1 MRIIAGKAG
10 GLKLKSLK
18 GRDVRPTL
26 DRVKES
32 MFNIIAFYLPGAEVL
47 DLFAGFGSL
56 GIEALSR
63 GAVKADFV
71 ELKRAHLKI
80 IESNLKKAK
89 LFEQAEIFNQ
99 DVYLYLKN
107 CSKKYDLIFM
117 DPPYEKEMT
126 AEAVELIVKNNLLK
140 KDGLIISE
148 KSAAE
153 EAAEFNGLSI
163 IKNKSY
169 GNSLLT
175 IYKLNHTT
183 RGS

>member
-32 MFNIIAFYLPGAEVL
+32 MFNIIAFDLPGAEVL

-71 ELKRAHLKI
+71 EINRSHLKI
-80 IESNLKKAK
+80 IEENLKKAK
-89 LFEQAEIFNQ
+89 LFEQAELFTQ
-99 DVYLYLKN
+99 DVYLYLKT
-107 CSKKYDLIFM
+107 CSRKYDLIFM

-126 AEAVELIVKNNLLK
+126 AEAVRLIIENNLLK
-140 KDGLIISE
+140 EKGLIISE
-148 KSAAE
+148 RSGTEKAE
-153 EAAEFNGLSI
+153 EFNGLSI
-163 IKNKSY
+163 IKNKRY

-175 IYKLNHTT
+175 IYKLN
-183 RGS
+183 

>member
-1 MRIIAGKAG
+1 MRIIAGSAG

-18 GRDVRPTL
+18 GREVRPTL

-32 MFNIIAFYLPGAEVL
+32 MFNIIAFNIPGARVL

-71 ELKRAHLKI
+71 EIKSSHLKI
-80 IESNLKKAK
+80 IEENLKKAK
-89 LFEQAEIFNQ
+89 LFDEAALFNQ
-99 DVYLYLKN
+99 DVYLFLKS
-107 CSKKYDLIFM
+107 CRQQYDLIFM
-117 DPPYEKEMT
+117 DPPYQKKMT
-126 AEAVELIVKNNLLK
+126 AEAVKLIVENNLLK
-140 KDGLIISE
+140 KNGLIISE
-148 KSAAE
+148 RSAEE

-163 IKNKSY
+163 IKNKCY

-175 IYKLNHTT
+175 IYKLN
-183 RGS
+183 

>member
-1 MRIIAGKAG
+1 MRIIAGRAG

-63 GAVKADFV
+63 GAEKADFV
-71 ELKRAHLKI
+71 EIKRSHLKV
-80 IESNLKKAK
+80 IEDNLKKAK
-89 LFEQAEIFNQ
+89 LFDGAALYNQ

-107 CSKKYDLIFM
+107 CSQQYDMIFM
-117 DPPYEKEMT
+117 DPPYEKAMT
-126 AEAVELIVKNNLLK
+126 AEAVQLIVENNLLK
-140 KDGLIISE
+140 ENGLIISE
-148 KSAAE
+148 KSAEE

-163 IKNKSY
+163 IKNKRY

-175 IYKLNHTT
+175 IYKLN
-183 RGS
+183 

>member
-47 DLFAGFGSL
+47 DLFSGFGSL

-63 GAVKADFV
+63 GAVRADFV
-71 ELKRAHLKI
+71 EINRSHLKI
-80 IESNLKKAK
+80 IEENLKKAK
-89 LFEQAEIFNQ
+89 LFEQADLFAR

-107 CSKKYDLIFM
+107 CGQKYDLIFM

-126 AEAVELIVKNNLLK
+126 AEAVKLIIENDLLKENGLIVSERS
-140 KDGLIISE
+140 GSE
-148 KSAAE
+148 KAE
-153 EAAEFNGLSI
+153 EFSGLSI
-163 IKNKSY
+163 IKNKHY

-175 IYKLNHTT
+175 IYKLN
-183 RGS
+183 

>member
-1 MRIIAGKAG
+1 MRIIAGRAG

-63 GAVKADFV
+63 GAERADFV
-71 ELKRAHLKI
+71 EINSSHLKI
-80 IESNLKKAK
+80 IEENLIKAG
-89 LFEQAEIFNQ
+89 LLEQAELFNQ

-107 CSKKYDLIFM
+107 CSQQYDLIFM
-117 DPPYEKEMT
+117 DPPYEKQMT
-126 AEAVELIVKNNLLK
+126 AEAVKLIVDNNLLK
-140 KDGLIISE
+140 ENGLIVSE

-153 EAAEFNGLSI
+153 KSEQFNGLSI
-163 IKNKSY
+163 IKDKSY

-175 IYKLNHTT
+175 IYKEK
-183 RGS
+183 

>member
-18 GRDVRPTL
+18 RRDVRPTL

-63 GAVKADFV
+63 GALKADFV
-71 ELKRAHLKI
+71 EIERSHLKI
-80 IESNLKKAK
+80 IEENLNKAK
-89 LFEQAEIFNQ
+89 LFEQAELFCQ

-107 CSKKYDLIFM
+107 CSQKYDLVFM
-117 DPPYEKEMT
+117 DPPYQKEMT
-126 AEAVELIVKNNLLK
+126 AEAVKLIIKNDLLKENGLIV
-140 KDGLIISE
+140 SE
-148 KSAAE
+148 RSAAE
-153 EAAEFNGLSI
+153 EAEEFSGLSI
-163 IKNKSY
+163 IKNKRY

-175 IYKLNHTT
+175 IYKLN
-183 RGS
+183 

>member
-32 MFNIIAFYLPGAEVL
+32 MFNIIAFYLPETEVL

-56 GIEALSR
+56 GLEALSR
-63 GAVKADFV
+63 GAKSADFV
-71 ELKRAHLKI
+71 EINRAHLKI
-80 IESNLKKAK
+80 IKENLNKAG
-89 LFEQAEIFNQ
+89 LSEQAETYKQ

-107 CSKKYDLIFM
+107 CRKKYDLIFM

-126 AEAVELIVKNNLLK
+126 AEAVKLILKNRLLK
-140 KDGLIISE
+140 EDGLIISE

-153 EAAEFNGLSI
+153 NTEEFEGLSI

-175 IYKLNHTT
+175 IYKLD
-183 RGS
+183 

>member
-32 MFNIIAFYLPGAEVL
+32 MFNIIAFYLPGTEVL

-63 GAVKADFV
+63 GAKRADFV
-71 ELKRAHLKI
+71 EINKSHLKI
-80 IESNLKKAK
+80 IEDNLKKAK
-89 LFEQAEIFNQ
+89 LYEQAALYKQ
-99 DVYLYLKN
+99 DVYVYLKT
-107 CSKKYDLIFM
+107 CSQKYDLIFM
-117 DPPYEKEMT
+117 DPPYEKKMT
-126 AEAVELIVKNNLLK
+126 AEAVELIVEKNLLK
-140 KDGLIISE
+140 EDGLIISE
-148 KSAAE
+148 KSASE
-153 EAAEFNGLSI
+153 KAAEFDGLSI
-163 IKNKSY
+163 IKNKRY

-175 IYKLNHTT
+175 IYKKNTA
-183 RGS
+183 

>member
-32 MFNIIAFYLPGAEVL
+32 MFNIIAFYLAGTEVL
-47 DLFAGFGSL
+47 DLFSGFGNL

-63 GAVKADFV
+63 GAKKADFV
-71 ELKRAHLKI
+71 EFKKSHLNI
-80 IESNLKKAK
+80 IQENLAKAK
-89 LFEQAEIFNQ
+89 LLEQAELYRQ
-99 DVYLYLKN
+99 DVYSYLKN
-107 CSKKYDLIFM
+107 CNKNYDLIFM
-117 DPPYEKEMT
+117 DPPYEKNMT
-126 AEAVELIVKNNLLK
+126 VEAIELILENDLLK

-153 EAAEFNGLSI
+153 KATKFDDLDI
-163 IKNKSY
+163 IKNKTY

-175 IYKLNHTT
+175 IYKLN
-183 RGS
+183 

>member
-1 MRIIAGKAG
+1 MRIIAGRAG

-18 GRDVRPTL
+18 GKDVRPTL

-47 DLFAGFGSL
+47 DLFSGFGSL

-63 GAVKADFV
+63 GAKSADFV
-71 ELKRAHLKI
+71 EIKRSHLKI
-80 IESNLKKAK
+80 VEDNLKKAK
-89 LFEQAEIFNQ
+89 LLKAAELFNQ

-107 CSKKYDLIFM
+107 CSKQYDLIFM
-117 DPPYEKEMT
+117 DPPYQKKMT
-126 AEAVELIVKNNLLK
+126 AEAVKLILDNNLLK
-140 KDGLIISE
+140 EKGLIISE

-153 EAAEFNGLSI
+153 KTEEFSGLSI
-163 IKNKSY
+163 LRNKKY

-175 IYKLNHTT
+175 IYKLK
-183 RGS
+183 